1 MHISIHTRNFDLT
14 DALGSYTERRLRFA
28 LTSADNYIRRIVV
41 RLSDINGPKGGN
53 DKRCHV
59 QIMLAGLPDV
69 VVEDI
74 QADLYFAI
82 DRAADR
88 AARTVMRKINRRQ
101 KLNKQIRPPVWDA
114 EPSI

>member
-28 LTSADNYIRRIVV
+28 LTSADNHIQRIVV
-41 RLSDINGPKGGN
+41 RLSDINGPKGGD

-82 DRAADR
+82 DRALDR

-101 KLNKQIRPPVWDA
+101 KLNKQIRTPVWDA

>member
-28 LTSADNYIRRIVV
+28 LISADNHIQRIVV
-41 RLSDINGPKGGN
+41 RLSDINGPKGGD

-59 QIMLAGLPDV
+59 QVVLAGLPDV

-74 QADLYFAI
+74 EADLYFAI

-88 AARTVMRKINRRQ
+88 AARTVMRKISRRQ
-101 KLNKQIRPPVWDA
+101 KLSKQVRPQVWDA

>member
-1 MHISIHTRNFDLT
+1 MHIAIHARNFDLT

-28 LTSADNYIRRIVV
+28 LTSADNYVQRIVV
-41 RLSDINGPKGGN
+41 RLSDINGPKGGD

-59 QIMLAGLPDV
+59 QVMLADLPDV

-74 QADLYFAI
+74 EADHYFAI
-82 DRAADR
+82 DRAVDR
-88 AARTVMRKINRRQ
+88 AARTVMRKITRRQ
-101 KLNKQIRPPVWDA
+101 KLGKQVRSPTWDA

>member
-1 MHISIHTRNFDLT
+1 MQITIHTRNFDLT
-14 DALGSYTERRLRFA
+14 DALGSHTERRLRFA
-28 LTSADNYIRRIVV
+28 LTSADSYVRRIVV
-41 RLSDINGPKGGN
+41 RLSDINGPKGGD

-59 QIMLAGLPDV
+59 QVMLAGLPDV

-88 AARTVMRKINRRQ
+88 AARTVMRKISRRQ
-101 KLNKQIRPPVWDA
+101 KLDKHVRIPAWDA